1 MGKNRRKR
9 VLSRPL
15 YVRLTPELD
24 RKLRAF
30 MAGDP
35 ELTRS
40 RAVRQLLELALMGP
54 AT

>member
-1 MGKNRRKR
+1 MASKRKKR
-9 VLSRPL
+9 LSRPL

-24 RKLRAF
+24 RRLRAF

-40 RAVRQLLELALMGP
+40 RAVRQLLELALLGP